1 MKRFKRFA
9 ALVLCAVLLCA
20 ACALPAA
27 AANRT
32 LTLSDA
38 VSVSADYDWTRFK
51 GQGITL
57 NVYNWGEYISNGADE
72 SPDVVAL
79 FEELTGIQVN
89 YTTFDSNET
98 MYAKIKSGAAG
109 YDVIFPSEYMV
120 AKMREEGMLAEL
132 DLSNI
137 PNFAQ
142 IDADYTD
149 QAYDPGNRYSVPYM
163 WCTTGII
170 YNTTLV
176 QTAPNAWAD
185 LWNEEY
191 TGSILMFNNS
201 RDAYAIAAHKLGMSI
216 NPTTAEE
223 VALAIEELKLQKPLV
238 QAYVMDEVFDKMEG
252 GEAAVG
258 VYYSGD
264 AITMI
269 ADNPDLAW
277 VFPEEGVTLSID
289 NMCIPAGSAHKEAA
303 EMFINFMCEVDVGA
317 ANCEYIGYSSPS
329 SAVRA
334 QLSDEL
340 KNSAIAYPGD
350 EVMDKAQLFTSLSGE
365 INSELDVQWS
375 EMKSYN
381 AGGNAYTMLLL
392 LAAGVSL
399 AGFNIWRKVNKK
411 MRANY

>member
-1 MKRFKRFA
+1 MKRFTRFA
-9 ALVLCAVLLCA
+9 ALALSAVLLCV
-20 ACALPAA
+20 ACALPASA
-27 AANRT
+27 AGTIA
-32 LTLSDA
+32 LSDE
-38 VSVSADYDWTRFK
+38 VSVSADYDWTRFQGK
-51 GQGITL
+51 GVTL

-79 FEELTGIQVN
+79 FQQLTGIQVN

-120 AKMREEGMLAEL
+120 AKMRDEGMLAPL
-132 DLSNI
+132 DLTNI
-137 PNFAQ
+137 PNFAL
-142 IDADYTD
+142 IDEEYTD

-170 YNTTLV
+170 YNTTMV
-176 QTAPNAWAD
+176 SRAPTAWAD
-185 LWNEEY
+185 LWSEDY
-191 TGSILMFNNS
+191 TGDILMFNNS
-201 RDAYAIAAHKLGMSI
+201 RDAFAIAAHKLGMSI
-216 NPTTAEE
+216 NPTTPAE
-223 VALAIEELKLQKPLV
+223 VARAIEDLKLQKPLV
-238 QAYVMDEVFDKMEG
+238 QAYVMDEIFDKMEG

-277 VFPEEGVTLSID
+277 VFPQEGVTLSID
-289 NMCIPAGSAHKEAA
+289 NMCIPVGSANREAA
-303 EMFINFMCEVDVGA
+303 EMFINFMCEVDVGV

-329 SAVRA
+329 TTVR
-334 QLSDEL
+334 QNLSEEL
-340 KNSAIAYPGD
+340 RTSPIAYPGD
-350 EVMDKAQLFTSLSGE
+350 EVMDKAQLFTSLSAE
-365 INSELDVQWS
+365 INDELDVQWS

-381 AGGNAYTMLLL
+381 AGGNAYAMLLL
-392 LAAGVSL
+392 LVAGVTL
-399 AGFNIWRKVNKK
+399 AGFNIWRKIRKK